1 MLERLRA
8 HPGLVAVVGFYYFG
22 FLGTGLATGNSQVPY
37 YAAFMAVLLALVAL
51 WDSRRHFSNLVLW
64 GLALWGALHMA
75 GGMIPLSGDRVL
87 YNLWLLPF
95 VRFDHV
101 VHAVGFGFAGIAFW
115 ESVRPTVD
123 RTAASGAAI
132 TMMGGLGFGA
142 LNEMVEFLITRVVP
156 DTNIGEFENT
166 GWDLVANTVGAGL
179 AALWVQR
186 GWTRQRAGEPLA
198 AEPMPSIP
206 TADR

>member
-8 HPGLVAVVGFYYFG
+8 HPDLVAVVGVYYFG
-22 FLGTGLATGNSQVPY
+22 FLALGLATGNTQVPY
-37 YAAFMAVLLALVAL
+37 YAIFMGVLLTLVAY
-51 WDSRRHFSNLVLW
+51 WDSRRRFSNLVLW

-75 GGMIPLSGDRVL
+75 GGMIPISGDRVL
-87 YNLWLLPF
+87 YNLWILPV

-101 VHAVGFGFAGIAFW
+101 VHAIGFGFAGMAFW
-115 ESVRPTVD
+115 ESVRHTVD
-123 RTAASGAAI
+123 RTIASGAAI

-166 GWDLVANTVGAGL
+166 GWDLVANTVGAAVG
-179 AALWVQR
+179 ALWVRR
-186 GWTRQRAGEPLA
+186 GWTRNGTGRSPTRESMA
-198 AEPMPSIP
+198 SIP

>member
-1 MLERLRA
+1 MLPRLRA
-8 HPGLVAVVGFYYFG
+8 HPGLVAVVGVYYFG
-22 FLGTGLATGNSQVPY
+22 FLALGLTTGNTQVPY

-51 WDSRRHFSNLVLW
+51 CDSRRHFSNLVLW

-75 GGMIPLSGDRVL
+75 GGMIPVSGDRVL

-101 VHAVGFGFAGIAFW
+101 VHAIGFGFAGMAFW

-123 RTAASGAAI
+123 RSVASGAAI

-179 AALWVQR
+179 AALWVRR
-186 GWTRQRAGEPLA
+186 GWTRRRAEDPLA
-198 AEPMPSIP
+198 AAPMASTP
-206 TADR
+206 TGDR

>member
-1 MLERLRA
+1 MLARLRA
-8 HPGLVAVVGFYYFG
+8 HPGLVAVVGIYYVG
-22 FLGTGLATGNSQVPY
+22 FLSLGLATDNTQVPY
-37 YAAFMAVLLALVAL
+37 YAGFMTVLLTLVAL
-51 WDSRRHFSNLVLW
+51 SDSRRQFSNLVLW

-75 GGMIPLSGDRVL
+75 GGMVPVSGDRVL
-87 YNLWLLPF
+87 YNLWVLPF

-101 VHAVGFGFAGIAFW
+101 VHAIGFGFAGMAFW

-123 RTAASGAAI
+123 QTVTSGAAI
-132 TMMGGLGFGA
+132 TIMGGLGFGA

-179 AALWVQR
+179 AALWVRR
-186 GWTRQRAGEPLA
+186 GWTRR
-198 AEPMPSIP
+198 
-206 TADR
+206 

>member
-8 HPGLVAVVGFYYFG
+8 HRGLVAVVGLYYLG
-22 FLGTGLATGNSQVPY
+22 FLVLGLATGNTQVPY
-37 YAAFMAVLLALVAL
+37 YAIFMGVLLTLVAF
-51 WDSRRHFSNLVLW
+51 WDSRRRFSDLVLW
-64 GLALWGALHMA
+64 GLALWGAVHMA
-75 GGMIPLSGDRVL
+75 GGMIPIPGDRVL

-101 VHAVGFGFAGIAFW
+101 VHAIGFGFAGMAFW
-115 ESVRPTVD
+115 ESVRHTVD
-123 RTAASGAAI
+123 RTIASGAAI

-166 GWDLVANTVGAGL
+166 GWDLVANTVGAAL
-179 AALWVQR
+179 AAVWVRR
-186 GWTRQRAGEPLA
+186 GWTRDRPGRSLAGGSMA
-198 AEPMPSIP
+198 SIP
-206 TADR
+206 TGDR

>member
-1 MLERLRA
+1 VLERLRA
-8 HPGLVAVVGFYYFG
+8 HPGLVAVVGLYYFG
-22 FLGTGLATGNSQVPY
+22 FLALGLATGNTQVPY
-37 YAAFMAVLLALVAL
+37 YGAFMGVLLALVAY

-75 GGMIPLSGDRVL
+75 GGMIPLSDDRVL

-101 VHAVGFGFAGIAFW
+101 VHAVGFGFAGMAFW
-115 ESVRPTVD
+115 ESVRHTVD
-123 RTAASGAAI
+123 RTVASGAAI

-179 AALWVQR
+179 AALWVR
-186 GWTRQRAGEPLA
+186 REWTRQGTRRSLLDEPTA
-198 AEPMPSIP
+198 SIP
-206 TADR
+206 SADR

>member
-1 MLERLRA
+1 
-8 HPGLVAVVGFYYFG
+8 LVAVVGVYYFG
-22 FLGTGLATGNSQVPY
+22 FLALGLATGNTQVPY
-37 YAAFMAVLLALVAL
+37 YAAFMAVLLALVAF

-64 GLALWGALHMA
+64 GLALWGALHMG
-75 GGMIPLSGDRVL
+75 GGMIPVSGDRVL

-101 VHAVGFGFAGIAFW
+101 VHAVGFGFAGMAFW

-123 RTAASGAAI
+123 RKVASGAGI
-132 TMMGGLGFGA
+132 TMMGGLAFGA

-179 AALWVQR
+179 AALWVRR
-186 GWTRQRAGEPLA
+186 GWTRQETGELPA
-198 AEPMPSIP
+198 TEPTASIP
-206 TADR
+206 TRDR